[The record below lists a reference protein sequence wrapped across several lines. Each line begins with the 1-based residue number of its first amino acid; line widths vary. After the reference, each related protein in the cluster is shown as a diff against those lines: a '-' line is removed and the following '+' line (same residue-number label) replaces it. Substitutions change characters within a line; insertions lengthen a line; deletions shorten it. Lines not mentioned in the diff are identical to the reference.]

1 MERLLMGFG
10 FTAGQAAAQAPLYT
24 ALAVWDVL
32 VLLAAL
38 LMLLDAYGKLDRLG
52 LLLGKALRRLLDS
65 ADERK

>member
-1 MERLLMGFG
+1 MERILMKFG
-10 FTAGQAAAQAPLYT
+10 CTAGQAAAQAPLYT
-24 ALAVWDVL
+24 ALAVYNVL

-52 LLLGKALRRLLDS
+52 LLLGQALRRLLDS

>member
-1 MERLLMGFG
+1 MERILMGFG
-10 FTAGQAAAQAPLYT
+10 FTAGQAAALAPLYT

-38 LMLLDAYGKLDRLG
+38 LMLLDTYGKLDRLG